1 MKISEIY
8 NLNKTQHELDFVDI
22 DPKKDKQVFVDPFF
36 LSTRNQPWCLDASRT
51 IKSFFQHAIDLIKIN
66 DIDGAR
72 SFFIHLNELNET
84 CLGLSKLE
92 PQGRGV
98 GGNDAERIFES
109 ILESKAVETGLVED
123 LEDTAI
129 FIEGISKDKVSDMAT
144 NIIKKHLIEYTQA
157 QCQLWNLALTPNVPT
172 GYFWNASNK
181 TWDNIH
187 MERLVIDE
195 KPILLVPKIAVS
207 FHKDYVDKQYYQHF
221 ILNFLQN
228 DHLKKKSSLV
238 KTRKLSEDKY
248 VTKKDIIETEAPF
261 SKEFLRDFTKNHPEV
276 FKNFRNEKIKNARPI
291 SNNELE
297 EVNIINLVDY
307 LVDKLKTT
315 KAGNDEAGEYH
326 KLIVGILELIFFPY
340 LNNPIKEKE
349 INDGRKRIDITF
361 DNAANSGFFYTLHNI
376 HQIVSRYVFVEC
388 KNYSEDPNNP
398 EADQL
403 SGRFSVNTSKV
414 GFLVCRK
421 IENRKLFLNRCRDI
435 WKQKNELIIPLTDED
450 VVKILEDIKKGAIHP
465 EENLLNDLRREII
478 LA

>member
-22 DPKKDKQVFVDPFF
+22 DPKMDRHVFVDPFF
-36 LSTRNQPWCLDASRT
+36 LSTRKQPWCIDASRT

-66 DIDGAR
+66 DIEGAR
-72 SFFIHLNELNET
+72 SIFINLNELNET

-129 FIEGISKDKVSDMAT
+129 FIDGISRDKVSDMAT
-144 NIIKKHLIEYTQA
+144 NIIKKHLIDYTQA
-157 QCQLWNLALTPNVPT
+157 QCHLWNIDLIRDVPS
-172 GYFWNASNK
+172 GFFWNAFDK
-181 TWDNIH
+181 RWDNIH
-187 MERLVIDE
+187 TERLVIDE
-195 KPILLVPKIAVS
+195 KPLLLVPKMAVS

-221 ILNFLQN
+221 VLNFLQSN
-228 DHLKKKSSLV
+228 HLQKNSRLV
-238 KTRKLSEDKY
+238 KTRKLSKEKY
-248 VTKKDIIETEAPF
+248 VTKKDIIKTEAPF

-276 FKNFRNEKIKNARPI
+276 FRGFREDKIKNAKPI
-291 SNNELE
+291 GNNELE
-297 EVNIINLVDY
+297 EIDVLELVDF
-307 LVDKLKTT
+307 LVNKLKSI
-315 KAGNDEAGEYH
+315 KLGIQDANAYH
-326 KLIVGILELIFFPY
+326 KLIVGILEFIFYPF
-340 LNNPIKEKE
+340 LNNPVPEKP

-361 DNAANSGFFYTLHNI
+361 DNAADNGFFYTLHNT
-376 HQIVSRYVFVEC
+376 HQITSRYIFVEC

-398 EADQL
+398 EVDQL

-421 IENRKLFLNRCRDI
+421 IENKKLFLKRCKDI
-435 WKQKNELIIPLTDED
+435 WKQKNELVIPLTDED
-450 VVKILEDIKKGAIHP
+450 VVAILEKIKQGIIHP
-465 EENLLNDLRREII
+465 EEKILNDLRREIV
-478 LA
+478 LS